1 MAHAMDLF
9 SPAALE
15 DPYHLYA
22 RLRRDSPVFE
32 LPGTGMHLVTR
43 HRDVLEV
50 VGRPEDFSSNL
61 TALLYTGGSGSA
73 TLVESSPGEN
83 AAVDVLATADPPA
96 HTAHRRMVSRTFS
109 TGAVAALEPALY
121 DLVAG
126 RVDDALPAGR
136 IEWMGTVA
144 GPIPILVV
152 SRLLGLPEDDVVRL
166 QQWSEAGIELL
177 GGVATPARMVELS
190 REIAAF
196 MEYLHQ
202 RVGDATISPGDD
214 VMGDVARAVDAGDVD
229 ELEAASLA
237 MQLVIAGS
245 ESTTSLTGT
254 GARILAERAHLQDR
268 LRGEPGLVPAFVE
281 EVLRLESPFR
291 GHFRVTTRDTELA
304 GVELAAGTRLMLVWG
319 AANRD
324 PDAFDRPD
332 EVWLERPNPK
342 AHVGFGWG
350 IHHCVGAPLAR
361 LEARVAIETLLART
375 RSFALAPNAA
385 PPHHLASLFVRR
397 LASLNLTLDAA

>member
-1 MAHAMDLF
+1 MDLF

-15 DPYHLYA
+15 DPYHLYG

-152 SRLLGLPEDDVVRL
+152 SCLLGLPEDDVVRL

-177 GGVATPARMVELS
+177 SGVATPARMVE
-190 REIAAF
+190 
-196 MEYLHQ
+196 
-202 RVGDATISPGDD
+202 
-214 VMGDVARAVDAGDVD
+214 
-229 ELEAASLA
+229 
-237 MQLVIAGS
+237 
-245 ESTTSLTGT
+245 
-254 GARILAERAHLQDR
+254 HLQDR

-291 GHFRVTTRDTELA
+291 GHFRVTTRDSELA
-304 GVELAAGTRLMLVWG
+304 GVDLAAGTRLMLVWG

-375 RSFALAPNAA
+375 RSFALAPDAA

-397 LASLNLTLDAA
+397 LASLDLTLDAA